1 MFLLYWQKK
10 FNLAKK
16 KVVFFNFLKRALLN
30 FSIKKYIF
38 LNNFLYIKVNFMNLN
53 DNLSNLTFFLTYQNR
68 NFSNIKTSAP
78 LPPTATT
85 ATASYIP
92 NSSSLLMK
100 ANLITDTSMYKT
112 LTNKPESVEAGFNKM
127 LQNLN
132 KNFIKNESSSI
143 VSPRSDKSDSSLN
156 LNNPSLIV
164 NPLKLSFEDSLNNF
178 SSSSSPSYSTQM
190 HQLSAVQPIQN
201 SVHIQI
207 PKPAQSLA
215 NLNKATKSNDFAA
228 LASKKKKSSS
238 NKPTVAALLSAY
250 EKNEPIVTK
259 ENDSLLSEVSF
270 NNSSQAKAEE
280 VVPIK
285 LNKPAPTKSIN
296 KLRDYFSNENGS
308 ENEFALS
315 FSSAHNFNFIN
326 AENNFK
332 ALSQLNNEKVN
343 KLQGDDVPKI
353 KNNKKKENAGEV
365 VKKVK
370 KNNENLPPKTIRNH
384 FNDEN
389 ELIFEITGE
398 DGFQIQTKDINSKLF
413 FIHLFF
419 LLSKVMVKF
428 KNISNFIVNCN
439 K

>member
-1 MFLLYWQKK
+1 
-10 FNLAKK
+10 
-16 KVVFFNFLKRALLN
+16 
-30 FSIKKYIF
+30 
-38 LNNFLYIKVNFMNLN
+38 
-53 DNLSNLTFFLTYQNR
+53 
-68 NFSNIKTSAP
+68 
-78 LPPTATT
+78 
-85 ATASYIP
+85 
-92 NSSSLLMK
+92 MK

-207 PKPAQSLA
+207 PKPAQNLA
-215 NLNKATKSNDFAA
+215 NLNRATKSNEFVA

-250 EKNEPIVTK
+250 EKNEPIAIK

-280 VVPIK
+280 LAVGVPVK

-308 ENEFALS
+308 ENEFASSL
-315 FSSAHNFNFIN
+315 SSAHNFNFIN

-332 ALSQLNNEKVN
+332 ALSQPYNEKVN
-343 KLQGDDVPKI
+343 KLQVDDVPKI

-413 FIHLFF
+413 FCYLFIF
-419 LLSKVMVKF
+419 LISTKTKIFFKGAWKSILEKVNALRE
-428 KNISNFIVNCN
+428 KNTLKPVSYQSNFYFSLLFYFR
-439 K
+439 KL